1 MRRAFSAKSAGR
13 STSRTPRDGRT
24 QGTRGGKATRRD
36 RVRLGP
42 SPEDLVI
49 VSLALA
55 ELAEFLRVPQET
67 SGRGQVILD
76 RRVSERRRAARLVPQ
91 DRRQGDRRRPPANP
105 TDALMRVLDF
115 TVVCATRA
123 PAAAAGP
130 QRVKALG
137 HRAGR
142 ARGSAPRPGRA

>member
-1 MRRAFSAKSAGR
+1 MRRAFSTKSAMG
-13 STSRTPRDGRT
+13 STSRAPHDGQT
-24 QGTRGGKATRRD
+24 QGTQGGKASHRG

-55 ELAEFLRVPQET
+55 ELAEFLRFPQET

-76 RRVSERRRAARLVPQ
+76 RRVSERRRAAHLVAQ

-105 TDALMRVLDF
+105 TDALMRVLGF
-115 TVVCATRA
+115 TVVPATRA
-123 PAAAAGP
+123 P
-130 QRVKALG
+130 QE
-137 HRAGR
+137 
-142 ARGSAPRPGRA
+142 PGVRSV